1 MTSLERAWRG
11 GAAEWRL
18 HVLGVFS
25 VGVAFVCLGAALL
38 LVVNVEAVRE
48 RWARVGN
55 VSVFLRDEAESN
67 EVRAI
72 EEALRKTP
80 GVGAVRHVTSEQARN
95 DILSGFSSDTLAALP
110 PEAFPASLEVSLG
123 GEQSAGLVK
132 QMAAQLET
140 LPAVEAVETYRA
152 WGDRLGSVLAGG
164 VALSGLLALV
174 VLASV
179 ASVVSSTIR
188 LSLQRRRREVEIL
201 KLVGATDSYVRRPF
215 LIEGAA
221 QGALGAFTAVALLG
235 LLYALL
241 SNRLGD
247 VFSLLLGQTPSF
259 LPLPVLLALV
269 VGGAGLGALSAS
281 VSLRR
286 FLVV

>member
-11 GAAEWRL
+11 GVAEWRL
-18 HVLGVFS
+18 HALSVFS

-48 RWARVGN
+48 RWSSIGN
-55 VSVFLRDEAESN
+55 VSVFLRDGAEASQIG
-67 EVRAI
+67 AI
-72 EEALRKTP
+72 EQALRKTP
-80 GVGAVRHVTSEQARN
+80 GVASVRHVTSEQARS
-95 DILSGFSSDTLAALP
+95 DILSGFSSDTLSALP
-110 PEAFPASLEVSLG
+110 TEAFPASLEVSLG
-123 GEQSAGLVK
+123 DGHGSSVIK

-140 LPAVEAVETYRA
+140 LPAVEAVETYRT
-152 WGDRLGSVLAGG
+152 WGERLGSLLAGG

-235 LLYALL
+235 FLYALI
-241 SNRLGD
+241 SSQLGH
-247 VFSLLLGQTPSF
+247 VFSLLLGQDPSF
-259 LPLPVLLALV
+259 LPAPVLLALV
-269 VGGAGLGALSAS
+269 IGGAGLGALSAS
-281 VSLRR
+281 VSLRK
-286 FLVV
+286 FLIV